1 MILKIAVVCL
11 YAVFIF
17 LSAFFSSCEIT
28 FARANHK
35 RLKDAADAGDKRAAK
50 AVFINDNYTRSLSTI
65 LVGNNLVNIAA
76 SSTATMFFVKMLKVP
91 NGEAVATV
99 VTTLLLITFGETLPK
114 IIAADRPCAR
124 VRRPPA
130 HDDVGLHAHRKRRN
144 RAGKAHFP
152 AVDAARESA
161 ADHHGRAAHHP

>member
-1 MILKIAVVCL
+1 MILKIAVICL

-76 SSTATMFFVKMLKVP
+76 SSTATMFFVKMLNLK

-99 VTTLLLITFGETLPK
+99 VTTGAL
-114 IIAADRPCAR
+114 RAR
-124 VRRPPA
+124 RSRRP
-130 HDDVGLHAHRKRRN
+130 RR
-144 RAGKAHFP
+144 RFRRRFP
-152 AVDAARESA
+152 
-161 ADHHGRAAHHP
+161 P

>member
-50 AVFINDNYTRSLSTI
+50 AVFIKALCNALCSAALS
-65 LVGNNLVNIAA
+65 
-76 SSTATMFFVKMLKVP
+76 
-91 NGEAVATV
+91 AVAW
-99 VTTLLLITFGETLPK
+99 
-114 IIAADRPCAR
+114 
-124 VRRPPA
+124 
-130 HDDVGLHAHRKRRN
+130 N
-144 RAGKAHFP
+144 
-152 AVDAARESA
+152 
-161 ADHHGRAAHHP
+161 